1 MIKTFLLFFILTSTQ
16 LFALEQLTDEN
27 FDEKNKK
34 KGISLLIFLH
44 LGVILVQKQI
54 KKLVE
59 YNKNKRDDVK
69 IYKVD
74 ISEQIKLTKRFNADS
89 VPLFLYIK
97 DGKVL
102 SRENGI
108 KTVQRI
114 KDCANRYF

>member
-1 MIKTFLLFFILTSTQ
+1 MKTFLLFFTLTLTQ

-27 FDEKNKK
+27 FDEKTK
-34 KGISLLIFLH
+34 KGNIIVNFFAPWCNTCT
-44 LGVILVQKQI
+44 KAD

-59 YNKNKRDDVK
+59 YSKNKRDDVK

-74 ISEQIKLTKRFNADS
+74 ISEQIRLTKRFDADS
-89 VPLFLYIK
+89 VPLFIYMK

-108 KTVQRI
+108 KTVERI
-114 KDCANRYF
+114 KTCVNKYF